1 MIEDKYI
8 GIIIAITGS
17 VGIGSSFIF
26 TKKVRQVMPCVNLPT
41 LRISLFAPWG
51 CAGLDSGRKERRCGY
66 S

>member
-26 TKKVRQVMPCVNLPT
+26 TKKVRQVTPM
-41 LRISLFAPWG
+41 R
-51 CAGLDSGRKERRCGY
+51 
-66 S
+66 